1 MGRKTVKQNFPVL
14 ATLLTLCA
22 IVILCALGT
31 WQVQRLQW
39 KEGVLAQ
46 IESARA
52 AGPQDIKFQ
61 DIEGEGS
68 VPLYA
73 RLRGR
78 YGAISFSVGP
88 RTYGGVVGF
97 HSLVPFML
105 EDGGAVLVNRG
116 WVPQGQ
122 EENLKTPQGIVSLSG
137 LLRLPERDNPFVPQN
152 NPEKGAWFRADPV
165 QMAQVAG
172 VTSIAPMVMYVE
184 SESPESASLQPV
196 RAAAKWTPPN
206 DHLQYALFWFSMA
219 GILLVIYFLR
229 FWCRRA

>member
-1 MGRKTVKQNFPVL
+1 MGRKAVKQKFPVL

-31 WQVQRLQW
+31 WQVQRLYW
-39 KEGVLAQ
+39 KEGLLAQ
-46 IESARA
+46 METARA

-61 DIEGEGS
+61 DIEGA

-78 YGAISFSVGP
+78 YGAIGFFVGP
-88 RTYGGVVGF
+88 RTYEGEIGF
-97 HSLVPFML
+97 HVLAPLMQ
-105 EDGGAVLVNRG
+105 EDGSAVLVNRG

-122 EENLKTPQGIVSLSG
+122 EGSVKAPQGIVSVSG
-137 LLRLPERDNPFVPQN
+137 LLRLPEQGNPFVPQN
-152 NPEKGAWFRADPV
+152 NTEKGAWFRADPA

-172 VTSIAPMVMYVE
+172 LASIAPLVMYAE
-184 SESPESASLQPV
+184 SENPESASLQPV
-196 RAAAKWTPPN
+196 RAAAQWMPPN
-206 DHLQYALFWFSMA
+206 DHLRYAFFWFSMA

-229 FWCRRA
+229 FWRRSA